1 MGMITNCTEQFLPN
15 MVDCPGVFA
24 SKGEEEA
31 MKCFHNHLS
40 DLDPMGEAL
49 AIAKM
54 TEKQWDQKWE
64 FVLGASCIAASM
76 VDGEMNCGQ
85 VCGKCFDEA
94 DCVDGFVNC
103 TQTFLPT
110 MTNCS
115 QLVTDWMDF
124 HSTTNASMSLTG
136 VERPKR

>member
-94 DCVDGFVNC
+94 DW
-103 TQTFLPT
+103 L
-110 MTNCS
+110 
-115 QLVTDWMDF
+115 MDL
-124 HSTTNASMSLTG
+124 STAPSNRLKLLSRKRLSSWVPCQQNQSLTAAA
-136 VERPKR
+136 PKSRL